1 MSLKKTRRQWIPG
14 RDLKKITGCGV
25 DLLAYDN
32 NVDDAKGLLL
42 VPPVR
47 IGSGKLAVV
56 MKCVEEQSFSLN

>member
-1 MSLKKTRRQWIPG
+1 M
-14 RDLKKITGCGV
+14 